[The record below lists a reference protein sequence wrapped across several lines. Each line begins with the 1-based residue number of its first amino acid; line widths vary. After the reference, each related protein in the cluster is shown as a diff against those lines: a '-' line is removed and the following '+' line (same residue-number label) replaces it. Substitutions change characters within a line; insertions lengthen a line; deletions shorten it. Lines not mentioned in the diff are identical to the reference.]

1 MVKIVSRQRIGTETV
16 YDIGVVKDH
25 NFLLANGLVASNC
38 FNKSHSTAYAYV
50 TYQTA
55 YLKANYPA
63 EYMAAL
69 LTANSGDQDKVN
81 KYIANC
87 NSMGIDV
94 EPPNI
99 NQSEADFTP
108 VEGKILF
115 GLSAI
120 KNVGAGAVRSILET
134 RNEGGAFK
142 SIPDLCDRVDLHKVK
157 SSTLESL
164 IKCGAFDSLNR
175 NRQQAIDHLK
185 ISIDWAQKRAK
196 EKEIGQ
202 LNIFEL
208 AGLGGDSNDN
218 DSEPGFSSAPEPPN
232 VADLSNQ
239 EKLQFEKELLGFYV
253 SDHPLKSIEKS
264 SRLLGPIHL
273 NDLANYT
280 SEKKTISAIV
290 MLSAVKEV
298 ITRKG
303 DRMAIVQMEDLTGSA
318 EGVIFPK
325 SYERIDTYIQ
335 PDHRLIIWGKVD
347 QRDEKVQIIIED
359 AEPIEQVQMVMVELS
374 PYQAGDIQEQ
384 HRLKDILLGHKGE
397 ADNAKIPVV
406 GIVNCATRR
415 IFVPFG
421 QQFRVEN
428 SHNVVNA
435 LQLAGYEARSEAIA
449 AG

>member
-1 MVKIVSRQRIGTETV
+1 MVKIVSRQRVGTETV

-87 NSMGIDV
+87 TSMGIDV
-94 EPPNI
+94 EPPHI

-108 VEGKILF
+108 VDGKILF

-120 KNVGAGAVRSILET
+120 KSVGNLAINCILET
-134 RNEGGAFK
+134 RSEGGAFK

-157 SSTLESL
+157 SSTLEAL
-164 IKCGAFDSLNR
+164 IKCGAFDSINP

-185 ISIDWAQKRAK
+185 LSIEWAQKRAK

-208 AGLGGDSNDN
+208 ADLGGGNDN

-232 VADLSNQ
+232 VPDLSNQ

-253 SDHPLKSIEKS
+253 SDHPLKSIDKS
-264 SRLLGPIHL
+264 ARLLGPIHL
-273 NDLANYT
+273 SDLANYA

-303 DRMAIVQMEDLTGSA
+303 DRMAIVQIEDLTGSA

-335 PDHRLIIWGKVD
+335 PDIRLIIWGKVD

-384 HRLKDILLGHKGE
+384 HRLKDILIGHKGE

-406 GIVNCATRR
+406 GIVKCPGKK

-449 AG
+449 TG

>member
-1 MVKIVSRQRIGTETV
+1 MVKIVSRQRVGIENV

-69 LTANSGDQDKVN
+69 LTANSGDRDKVN

-87 NSMGIDV
+87 TSMGITVEQPDV
-94 EPPNI
+94 
-99 NQSEADFTP
+99 NQSEEDFTP
-108 VEGKILF
+108 VGDRKILF

-120 KNVGAGAVRSILET
+120 KNAGDGAIRCVLEVRTAS
-134 RNEGGAFK
+134 GSFK
-142 SIPDLCDRVDLHKVK
+142 SLVDLCERVDLHKVN
-157 SSTLESL
+157 SRTLETL
-164 IKCGAFDSLNR
+164 IKCGALDSVNPNR
-175 NRQQAIDHLK
+175 KQSVEQLK
-185 ISIDWAQKRAK
+185 NVIEWAQKRAK

-202 LNIFEL
+202 LNIFD
-208 AGLGGDSNDN
+208 LGGDSNDDN
-218 DSEPGFSSAPEPPN
+218 AEGGFEAAPQPPQIP
-232 VADLSNQ
+232 DFSPQ

-264 SRLLGPIHL
+264 ARLLGPIHL
-273 NDLANYT
+273 SDLARYA
-280 SEKKTISAIV
+280 SEKKIISAIV

-298 ITRKG
+298 ITKKG

-318 EGVIFPK
+318 EAVIFPK
-325 SYERIDTYIQ
+325 SYERIDAYIK
-335 PDHRLIIWGKVD
+335 PDCSLIIWGKVD
-347 QRDEKVQIIIED
+347 QRDDKVQIIIED
-359 AEPIEQVQMVMVELS
+359 AEPIEQVEMVMIKLS

-384 HRLKDILLGHKGE
+384 HRLRDVLTANKGE
-397 ADNAKIPVV
+397 ADRAKVPVV
-406 GIVNCATRR
+406 GIVACATRR

-435 LQLAGYEARSEAIA
+435 LQSAGYDARSEAIA
-449 AG
+449 AK

>member
-1 MVKIVSRQRIGTETV
+1 MVKIVSRQRVGTENV

-25 NFLLANGLVASNC
+25 NFLLGNGLVASNC

-81 KYIANC
+81 KYIANS
-87 NSMGIDV
+87 NSMGINV

-108 VEGKILF
+108 VDGKILF

-120 KNVGAGAVRSILET
+120 KSVGDGAVRSILET
-134 RNEGGAFK
+134 RNEGGVFK
-142 SIPDLCDRVDLHKVK
+142 SIPDLCDRVDLQKVK
-157 SSTLESL
+157 SSTLEAL
-164 IKCGAFDSLNR
+164 IKCGAFDSINT

-196 EKEIGQ
+196 DKEIGQ

-208 AGLGGDSNDN
+208 AGLGGTNDN
-218 DSEPGFSSAPEPPN
+218 DSEGGFSSAPEPPN
-232 VADLSNQ
+232 VPDLSNQ

-253 SDHPLKSIEKS
+253 SDHPLKSIEQS
-264 SRLLGPIHL
+264 ARLLGPIHL
-273 NDLANYT
+273 SDIANYA
-280 SEKKTISAIV
+280 SQKKTISAIV

-298 ITRKG
+298 ITKKG
-303 DRMAIVQMEDLTGSA
+303 DRMAIVQMEDLTGNT

-325 SYERIDTYIQ
+325 SYERIDSCIKA
-335 PDHRLIIWGKVD
+335 DERLIIWGKVD
-347 QRDEKVQIIIED
+347 QRDEKLQIIIED
-359 AEPIEQVQMVMVELS
+359 AEPIEQVEMVMIDLNLH
-374 PYQAGDIQEQ
+374 QAGDIQEQ
-384 HRLKDILLGHKGE
+384 HRLKEILNSNKGQAE
-397 ADNAKIPVV
+397 NAKVPVV
-406 GIVNCATRR
+406 GIVHCATRR

-435 LQLAGYEARSEAIA
+435 LQSKGYSARTEAIA
-449 AG
+449 SS

>member
-1 MVKIVSRQRIGTETV
+1 VVKIVSRQKLNNANV

-87 NSMGIDV
+87 ASMGITV

-99 NQSEADFTP
+99 NESEVDFTP
-108 VEGKILF
+108 VGDRKILF

-120 KNVGAGAVRSILET
+120 KNVGEGAIRSILES
-134 RNEGGAFK
+134 RAAAGMFK
-142 SIPDLCDRVDLHKVK
+142 SLADLCERVDLHKVN
-157 SSTLESL
+157 SRTLESL
-164 IKCGAFDSLNR
+164 IKCGALDCLNPNR
-175 NRQQAIDHLK
+175 NQNIEHLK
-185 ISIDWAQKRAK
+185 VVTEWAQKRAR
-196 EKEIGQ
+196 EKESGQ
-202 LNIFEL
+202 LNIFDL
-208 AGLGGDSNDN
+208 MGGNNN
-218 DSEPGFSSAPEPPN
+218 DSQAKFEVAPTPPN
-232 VADLSNQ
+232 VPDFSPQ
-239 EKLQFEKELLGFYV
+239 EKLQFEKELIGFYV
-253 SDHPLKSIEKS
+253 SDHPLKAIQKS
-264 SRLLGPIHL
+264 SHLLGPIHL
-273 NDLANYT
+273 GDLANYA
-280 SEKKTISAIV
+280 SEKKTLSAIV

-298 ITRKG
+298 ITKKG
-303 DRMAIVQMEDLTGSA
+303 DRMAIVQMEDLTGAA

-325 SYERIDTYIQ
+325 SYQRIDTYIK

-347 QRDEKVQIIIED
+347 QRDDKVQMIIED
-359 AEPIEQVQMVMVELS
+359 AEPIEQVKMVMIQLS
-374 PYQAGDIQEQ
+374 THQAGDIQEQ
-384 HRLKDILLGHKGE
+384 HQLKDILLTNKGE
-397 ADNAKIPVV
+397 AENAKVPVV
-406 GIVNCATRR
+406 GVVNCAKRN

-428 SHNVVNA
+428 SDVLVNA
-435 LQLAGYEARSEAIA
+435 LRAKGYDARAQAIA
-449 AG
+449 GN

>member
-1 MVKIVSRQRIGTETV
+1 MVKIVSRQKVGTENV
-16 YDIGVVKDH
+16 YDIGVAKDH
-25 NFLLANGLVASNC
+25 NFVLANGLVASNC

-87 NSMGIDV
+87 SSMGIEV
-94 EPPNI
+94 EQPDI
-99 NQSEADFTP
+99 NQSEVDFTP
-108 VEGKILF
+108 VGDRKILF

-120 KNVGAGAVRSILET
+120 KNVGDGAIRCILDVRTDAGS
-134 RNEGGAFK
+134 FK
-142 SIPDLCDRVDLHKVK
+142 SLVDLCERIDLHKVN
-157 SSTLESL
+157 SRTLEAL
-164 IKCGAFDSLNR
+164 IKCGALDTINPNR
-175 NRQQAIDHLK
+175 KQSVEQLK
-185 ISIDWAQKRAK
+185 NVIEWAQKRAK

-202 LNIFEL
+202 LNIFD
-208 AGLGGDSNDN
+208 LGGNGN
-218 DSEPGFSSAPEPPN
+218 ETNTQGGFEAAPQPPQIP
-232 VADLSNQ
+232 DFSPQ

-253 SDHPLKSIEKS
+253 SDHPLKSIEKAAN
-264 SRLLGPIHL
+264 LLGPIHL
-273 NDLANYT
+273 SDLAKYS

-290 MLSAVKEV
+290 MIGAVKEV
-298 ITRKG
+298 ITKKG

-318 EGVIFPK
+318 EAVIFPK
-325 SYERIDTYIQ
+325 SYERIDSYIQ
-335 PDHRLIIWGKVD
+335 PDRRLIIWGKVD
-347 QRDEKVQIIIED
+347 QRDDKVQIILED

-384 HRLKDILLGHKGE
+384 HRLKDILNSNKGK

-406 GIVNCATRR
+406 GIVNCATCR

-435 LQLAGYEARSEAIA
+435 LQSKGYIARTEAIA

>member
-1 MVKIVSRQRIGTETV
+1 MVKIISRQRVGTETV

-87 NSMGIDV
+87 LSMGITV
-94 EPPNI
+94 ESPDI
-99 NQSEADFTP
+99 NQSEVDFTP
-108 VEGKILF
+108 VGDRQILF

-120 KNVGAGAVRSILET
+120 KNVGEGAIKCILKS
-134 RNEGGAFK
+134 RKEGGKFK
-142 SIPDLCDRVDLHKVK
+142 SLPDLCERVELQKVN
-157 SSTLESL
+157 SRTLEAL
-164 IKCGAFDSLNR
+164 IKCGALDSLNA
-175 NRQQAIDHLK
+175 NRKQSIEHLG
-185 ISIDWAQKRAK
+185 IVTEWAQKRAK

-202 LNIFEL
+202 LNIFDF
-208 AGLGGDSNDN
+208 GGDSNDN
-218 DSEPGFSSAPEPPN
+218 NSQNGFEAAPQPP
-232 VADLSNQ
+232 DTSDFSQQ

-264 SRLLGPIHL
+264 ARLLGPIHL
-273 NDLANYT
+273 SDLPRYT

-298 ITRKG
+298 MTKKG

-318 EGVIFPK
+318 EGVVFPK
-325 SYERIDTYIQ
+325 SYERIAAYIQ
-335 PDHRLIIWGKVD
+335 ADRRLIIWGKVD
-347 QRDEKVQIIIED
+347 QRDEKAQIIIED
-359 AEPIEQVQMVMVELS
+359 AEPIEQVQMVTIQLN

-384 HRLKDILLGHKGE
+384 HRLKDILLANKGE

-406 GIVNCATRR
+406 GIVNCPSRR

-435 LQLAGYEARSEAIA
+435 LQLKGYDARSQAIA
-449 AG
+449 TT